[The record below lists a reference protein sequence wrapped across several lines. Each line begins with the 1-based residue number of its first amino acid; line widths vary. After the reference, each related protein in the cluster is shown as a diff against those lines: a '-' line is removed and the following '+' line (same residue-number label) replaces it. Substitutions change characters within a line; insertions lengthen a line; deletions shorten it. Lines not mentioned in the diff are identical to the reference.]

1 MTLRYTV
8 LASGSGGNAS
18 LIQSGGF
25 GVLLD
30 AGLGPKDLTNRLKEA
45 GHTPDCVQAMLLT
58 HTHTDHWNGSV
69 LTWLSRRHIP
79 LYCHPSHHEVLSR
92 YSGKGFA
99 KLQAAGLLR
108 SFAANE
114 EFLLGPGLRCRALP
128 IRHDAGATFGFRL
141 DGPPDLF
148 GASSAIG
155 YAADLGTWDDHLAAA
170 LSDVDLLAVE
180 FNHDVEMER
189 RSPRPA
195 FLIARVLGDE
205 GHLSNDQAARLVQ
218 AVLAR
223 STPGRLQHLVQLHL
237 SADCNRPTLARRAA
251 RDVLATIDFPVRLH
265 TAEQHRP
272 GRVVCLE
279 PGCDRRRRGRVE
291 EPWLPGLVAPNERGP
306 GG

>member
-18 LIQSGGF
+18 LIQAGAF

-30 AGLGPKDLTNRLKEA
+30 AGLGSKDLTLRLKEA
-45 GHTPDCVQAMLLT
+45 GHGLDCVQAMLLT

-69 LTWLSRRHIP
+69 LTWLSRRRVP
-79 LYCHPSHHEVLSR
+79 LYCHPSHHDVLTR
-92 YSGKGFA
+92 YAGKGFA
-99 KLQAAGLLR
+99 KLLDAGLVR
-108 SFAANE
+108 PFAANE
-114 EFLLGPGLRCRALP
+114 EFLLGPGLRCRPLP

-148 GASSAIG
+148 GAASAIG
-155 YAADLGTWDDHLAAA
+155 YAADLGTWDEALVEALA
-170 LSDVDLLAVE
+170 DVDLLAVE
-180 FNHDVEMER
+180 FNHDVDMER
-189 RSPRPA
+189 LSHRPA

-218 AVLAR
+218 AVLTR
-223 STPGRLQHLVQLHL
+223 SAPGRLQHLVQLHL

-251 RDVLATIDFPVRLH
+251 RDVLAAIDFPVRLH

-279 PGCDRRRRGRVE
+279 PGCDRKRVTRAE
-291 EPWLPGLVAPNERGP
+291 GPWLPGLLAPNEREQAG
-306 GG
+306 